1 MAFRKK
7 IRLGDLLVE
16 KGLIT
21 DDQLQLALQE
31 QKKLGRKLGNTLIEL
46 GMIDEQSI
54 LNLLSSQLGIP
65 LVDLRNFTYDE
76 AVVRT
81 LSESIARRYRAIVLE
96 DRATDYL
103 VGMADPTDLYA
114 LDEIQEKLSKP
125 VSQAIVREG
134 DLLLTFDKVYRRT
147 EEISA
152 LAEELGQELSS
163 GSAELTNLLQAE
175 MTDAPVAKLLQ
186 SIFEDAVQVGASDI
200 HIEPDK
206 NVIRIRQR
214 IDGVLHEQVMKEI
227 QIAPAVVVRLKLMAG
242 LNISEKRL
250 PQDGRFQ
257 MTVNNRDIDVR
268 LSTMP
273 VQYGESVVM
282 RLLDQTRGALN
293 IEQLGMPPELLR
305 LFRKNFHLPHGMVL
319 VTGPT
324 GSGKTTSLYAALSE
338 LNKAEAKIITVED
351 PVEYRLSRISQV
363 QVNSKIGLSFASVL
377 RAALRQDPDIIMVGE
392 MRDRE
397 TVEIGVSAAMTGHLV
412 LSTLHTNDTVSTAT
426 RLLDM
431 GVEGYLLATTLR
443 SVIAQR
449 LVRKVCSSCAETYIP
464 DVFEATWIRD
474 QLHLDSEKFEYKKGK
489 GCMHCGFTGY
499 HGRMGV
505 YELLVMNSEL
515 AEALRRDDTQGFV
528 EAAARAPGYQPLVNV
543 AHDYASKGL
552 TSIDEVLKLAG
563 QSREELLEDEVLELE
578 LEPGE

>member
-1 MAFRKK
+1 
-7 IRLGDLLVE
+7 
-16 KGLIT
+16 
-21 DDQLQLALQE
+21 
-31 QKKLGRKLGNTLIEL
+31 
-46 GMIDEQSI
+46 
-54 LNLLSSQLGIP
+54 
-65 LVDLRNFTYDE
+65 
-76 AVVRT
+76 
-81 LSESIARRYRAIVLE
+81 
-96 DRATDYL
+96 
-103 VGMADPTDLYA
+103 
-114 LDEIQEKLSKP
+114 
-125 VSQAIVREG
+125 
-134 DLLLTFDKVYRRT
+134 
-147 EEISA
+147 
-152 LAEELGQELSS
+152 
-163 GSAELTNLLQAE
+163 
-175 MTDAPVAKLLQ
+175 
-186 SIFEDAVQVGASDI
+186 
-200 HIEPDK
+200 
-206 NVIRIRQR
+206 
-214 IDGVLHEQVMKEI
+214 
-227 QIAPAVVVRLKLMAG
+227 
-242 LNISEKRL
+242 
-250 PQDGRFQ
+250 
-257 MTVNNRDIDVR
+257 
-268 LSTMP
+268 
-273 VQYGESVVM
+273 
-282 RLLDQTRGALN
+282 
-293 IEQLGMPPELLR
+293 MPPELLK

-324 GSGKTTSLYAALSE
+324 GSSKTTSLYAALSE

-363 QVNSKIGLSFASVL
+363 QVNSKIGLNFASVL

-449 LVRKVCSSCAETYIP
+449 LVRKVCSNCAETYAP
-464 DVFEATWIRD
+464 DVFESTWIRD
-474 QLHLDSEKFEYKKGK
+474 QLHLESSKFEYKKGK

-528 EAAARAPGYQPLVNV
+528 EAAARAPGYQPLVHV
-543 AHDYASKGL
+543 AHEYAAQGL

-563 QSREELLEDEVLELE
+563 QSREELLDEEVLELE

>member
-1 MAFRKK
+1 MAFGKK

-16 KGLIT
+16 SGLIT
-21 DDQLQLALQE
+21 EQQLDLALKE
-31 QKKLGRKLGNTLIEL
+31 QKKLGRKLGSTLIEL
-46 GMIDEQSI
+46 GMIDEDSI

-65 LVDLRNFTYDE
+65 LIDLTNYSFDE
-76 AVVRT
+76 SVVRQ

-96 DRATDYL
+96 DRPRDYL

-114 LDEIQEKLSKP
+114 LDEIQAKLPKP
-125 VSQAIVREG
+125 VSQAIVRER
-134 DLLLTFDKVYRRT
+134 DLLQAFDRVYRRT

-163 GSAELTNLLQAE
+163 GSEDLRDLLQAE

-206 NVIRIRQR
+206 EVIRIRQR
-214 IDGVLHEQVMKEI
+214 VDGVLHEQEMKEI

-250 PQDGRFQ
+250 PQDGRFN
-257 MTVNNRDIDVR
+257 MSVNGREIDVR
-268 LSTMP
+268 ISTMP

-282 RLLDQTRGALN
+282 RLLDQTRGALD
-293 IEQLGMPPELLR
+293 IEQLGMRDELLHR
-305 LFRKNFHLPHGMVL
+305 FRKQIHQPHGMVL

-324 GSGKTTSLYAALSE
+324 GSGKTTTLYAALKL
-338 LNKAEAKIITVED
+338 LNQPQSKIITVED
-351 PVEYRLSRISQV
+351 PVEYRMPRINQV
-363 QVNSKIGLSFASVL
+363 QVQPKIGLNFAAVL
-377 RAALRQDPDIIMVGE
+377 RSALRQDPDIIMVGE

-443 SVIAQR
+443 AVLAQR
-449 LVRKVCSSCAETYIP
+449 LVRRVCESCAEDYQP
-464 DVFEATWIRD
+464 DIYEATWLRD
-474 QLHLDSEKFEYKKGK
+474 RLYLDASQYHYKKGK
-489 GCMHCGFTGY
+489 GCLHCGFTGY
-499 HGRMGV
+499 QGRIGV
-505 YELLVMNSEL
+505 YELLEMNSEL
-515 AEALRRDDTQGFV
+515 AEALRREDTQEFV
-528 EAAARAPGYQPLVNV
+528 EAAGRAPGYRPLINE
-543 AHDYASKGL
+543 AHQYAIEGL
-552 TSIDEVLKLAG
+552 TTLDEVLRLAG
-563 QSREELLEDEVLELE
+563 QSREELIEDTPLDLELE
-578 LEPGE
+578 LDD